1 MSDCSIHRSCL
12 RGCERGPGL
21 HVEFSLKIALYTAL
35 RSKRSLLDRL
45 TLYTPRSFSVE
56 RSRSPLFR
64 ISTHSAVLFPAPLTP
79 RAILLRIASGLKPS
93 FSDAVV
99 GCCMAASPL
108 SPPSSTHPPEQPP
121 LLLAPSALS
130 TFVARLIPQ
139 ASSHLVSRPPL
150 PLVLFFQAS
159 LPPPERLVPA
169 ACAAPASAPTT
180 STSLRL
186 FLSSLFI
193 STHHTSPLP
202 SSLTPRSPLPVPH
215 ICERS
220 LASTL

>member
-12 RGCERGPGL
+12 RGRERGPGL

-64 ISTHSAVLFPAPLTP
+64 ISTHSAFLFPAPLTP
-79 RAILLRIASGLKPS
+79 RAILLRIASGRKPS

-99 GCCMAASPL
+99 GCYVAASPL

-139 ASSHLVSRPPL
+139 ASSHLVRHCPSSSSSKLLFRRLSVSCPPLAQRQRPLRPPPTSLVSLPLIPSSSPLITRRPCPQASRP
-150 PLVLFFQAS
+150 
-159 LPPPERLVPA
+159 
-169 ACAAPASAPTT
+169 APRCLCLT
-180 STSLRL
+180 SVRA
-186 FLSSLFI
+186 
-193 STHHTSPLP
+193 
-202 SSLTPRSPLPVPH
+202 
-215 ICERS
+215 

>member
-64 ISTHSAVLFPAPLTP
+64 ISTHSAFLFPAPLTP
-79 RAILLRIASGLKPS
+79 RAILLRIASGRKPS

-121 LLLAPSALS
+121 LLLAHHLHSLPLLL
-130 TFVARLIPQ
+130 V
-139 ASSHLVSRPPL
+139 SSHKPRLVSSATAPRPL
-150 PLVLFFQAS
+150 LLV
-159 LPPPERLVPA
+159 
-169 ACAAPASAPTT
+169 
-180 STSLRL
+180 STS
-186 FLSSLFI
+186 
-193 STHHTSPLP
+193 
-202 SSLTPRSPLPVPH
+202 
-215 ICERS
+215 
-220 LASTL
+220 AA